1 MQGLWQTISRFCS
14 AFARARASIQVRV
27 PQRLHACHN
36 SQLADFHEAY
46 HQQALLVCCNVAAQQ
61 WQQEGQQQKKYAE
74 IRRRVQPGHSRPATS
89 LGMSRAA
96 CMAAK
101 PEQIY
106 QVKPRP
112 ATAVV
117 STRLQPQYGSVE
129 VLREVPQPISALTA
143 GRPVTAA

>member
-1 MQGLWQTISRFCS
+1 
-14 AFARARASIQVRV
+14 
-27 PQRLHACHN
+27 
-36 SQLADFHEAY
+36 
-46 HQQALLVCCNVAAQQ
+46 
-61 WQQEGQQQKKYAE
+61 
-74 IRRRVQPGHSRPATS
+74 
-89 LGMSRAA
+89 
-96 CMAAK
+96 MAAK